1 MIYRTCYSWQMGE
14 MSSNSG
20 LSHSKAMPNLCLQ
33 LNGEHRRE
41 QDDGQPELPRTLP
54 CTHAD
59 PDKEL
64 AGILSLSGVMIF
76 PSHLWREFTRWQ
88 KVATGV
94 IPEPWNPQTQL
105 SLGQN

>member
-41 QDDGQPELPRTLP
+41 QGDGQPELPRTLP

-64 AGILSLSGVMIF
+64 AGILSLSWGHDISLPSVAGVY
-76 PSHLWREFTRWQ
+76 Q
-88 KVATGV
+88 VAKGG
-94 IPEPWNPQTQL
+94 NKGD
-105 SLGQN
+105 S